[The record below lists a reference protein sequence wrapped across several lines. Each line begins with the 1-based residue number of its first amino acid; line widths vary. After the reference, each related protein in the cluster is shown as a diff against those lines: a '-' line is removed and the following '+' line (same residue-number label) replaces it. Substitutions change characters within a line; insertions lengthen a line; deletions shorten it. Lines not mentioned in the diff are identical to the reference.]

1 MSELDGLYARLMQV
15 GFVVLKQAIESG
27 SEDWARAEIEL
38 LHNVPSLLGEENF
51 ERHRYF
57 WNQERDQYL
66 KWLLTY
72 GSAEARSRMRTYYEP
87 LWKEM
92 ELLLTQSEQTAPK

>member
-1 MSELDGLYARLMQV
+1 MSELDNLYARMMQV
-15 GFVVLKQAIESG
+15 GFLVLRQAIDSG
-27 SEDWARAEIEL
+27 NEDWMRAEIGL

-66 KWLLTY
+66 NWLLSY

-92 ELLLTQSEQTAPK
+92 EPWLTQSDQTAPK

>member
-1 MSELDGLYARLMQV
+1 MSELDRLYARLMQV
-15 GFVVLKQAIESG
+15 GFLVLRQAID
-27 SEDWARAEIEL
+27 SENADWIRAEIEL
-38 LHNVPSLLGEENF
+38 LHNIPSLLGEENF

-57 WNQERDQYL
+57 WTHERDQYL
-66 KWLLTY
+66 NWLLSH

-92 ELLLTQSEQTAPK
+92 EPWLRQSELTAPK